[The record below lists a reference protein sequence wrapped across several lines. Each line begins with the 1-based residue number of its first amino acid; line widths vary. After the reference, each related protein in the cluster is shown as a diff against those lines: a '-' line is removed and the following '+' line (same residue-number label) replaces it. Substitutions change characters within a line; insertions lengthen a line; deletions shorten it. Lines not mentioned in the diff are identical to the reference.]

1 MSRLKE
7 KLRQKIE
14 AWRPR
19 TAKLVKEHGDVK
31 LGDVTIGQAI
41 GGARESNVL

>member
-1 MSRLKE
+1 MSKLKE

-19 TAKLVKEHGDVK
+19 TTALVKKHGDKK
-31 LGDVTIGQAI
+31 LGEVTIAQAL
-41 GGARESNVL
+41 GGARGVNR